1 MRQGRRWRGLVFAL
15 GVALYAWGIAGAA
28 ASPFDGASYGP
39 DWSLIAKGLIG
50 LVMAVGAAYAKGL
63 ERRVTKIEAMA
74 SELQRS
80 LDRDYHSKQELA
92 AQFAG
97 IHASITAVHR
107 RLDYLRLPS
116 VFASHHQDD
125 GA

>member
-15 GVALYAWGIAGAA
+15 GVAIYAWGVAGAA
-28 ASPFDGASYGP
+28 AAPHDGTSYGP
-39 DWSLIAKGLIG
+39 DWSLIAKGLLG
-50 LVMAVGAAYAKGL
+50 LMMAVGAAYARGL
-63 ERRVTKIEAMA
+63 DSRVKKLEAA
-74 SELQRS
+74 VAATQRS

-92 AQFAG
+92 AQFAM
-97 IHASITAVHR
+97 INASVNAVHR

-116 VFASHHQDD
+116 VFPLHQDD